1 MLRQLN
7 AFFANVPSGFLTQ
20 IVRRYLKM
28 KTASNIL
35 FENFEIVQSED
46 DRRAVFTELESSTMP
61 IAVVTEDELTFIFL
75 FDKSDGAFIH
85 LLSVESPRQLVM
97 NETGLIVFSIST
109 GQYALRSSLKILK
122 NSSAAFLRTAE
133 LRRLQRRTNFRVS
146 TKGTKSL
153 KATVPEF
160 HLKVKTLSTEVLDIS
175 VGGLI
180 LLVITNKALNLNLGD
195 SFICVLTHPSRSID
209 GLRAS
214 IRHIDKSDTE
224 IRLGIEFL
232 NPSNEQRQSL
242 LALSLQMHRERLTIL
257 DT

>member
-1 MLRQLN
+1 
-7 AFFANVPSGFLTQ
+7 
-20 IVRRYLKM
+20 M

-46 DRRAVFTELESSTMP
+46 DRRAVFAELESSTMP

-75 FDKSDGAFIH
+75 FDKSESAFIH

-109 GQYALRSSLKILK
+109 GQYALRSPLKILK
-122 NSSAAFLRTAE
+122 NNSAAFLRTAE

-175 VGGLI
+175 AGGLT
-180 LLVITNKALNLNLGD
+180 LLAITSESLNLKLGD
-195 SFICVLTHPSRSID
+195 SFICALSHPSRSID

-214 IRHIDKSDTE
+214 IRHIDESDTE